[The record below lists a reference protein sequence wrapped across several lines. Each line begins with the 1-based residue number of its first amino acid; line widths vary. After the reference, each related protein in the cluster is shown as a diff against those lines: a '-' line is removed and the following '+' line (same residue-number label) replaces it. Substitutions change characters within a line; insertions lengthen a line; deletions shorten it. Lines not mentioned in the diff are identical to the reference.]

1 MKKIILNVTAVATII
16 LLQSFMFPASTTMQK
31 MEVKN
36 SKIVWKGYKVSG
48 SHEGTLNLKSGALL
62 FDGEQLKGG
71 EFIIDMS
78 SLACTDLKGNYKGKL
93 EGHLK
98 SEDFFGVEK
107 HPVSSLN
114 ITEINSISKNAYKI
128 TADLSIKGI
137 TKSIKFDASI
147 YGKKATA
154 SLKIDR
160 TEFNIKY
167 GSGNFFDGLK
177 DNMIYDEFDLVID
190 IEF

>member
-1 MKKIILNVTAVATII
+1 MKKIISTVTALATII
-16 LLQSFMFPASTTMQK
+16 LLQSFMFPATATMQK

-48 SHEGTLNLKSGALL
+48 SQEGTLNLKSGSLS
-62 FDGEQLKGG
+62 FDGENLKGG
-71 EFIIDMS
+71 EFVIDMS
-78 SLACTDLKGNYKGKL
+78 SLACTDLNGEYKGKL

-98 SEDFFGVEK
+98 SDDFFGVEK
-107 HPVSSLN
+107 YPTSNLN
-114 ITEINSISKNAYKI
+114 ITKVKSTGKNSYKI
-128 TADLSIKGI
+128 TADLTIKGI

-154 SLKIDR
+154 NLKVDR
-160 TEFNIKY
+160 TQFNVKY
-167 GSGNFFDGLK
+167 GSGSFFDGLK